1 MIRKSGEVRR
11 RDPKTERS
19 WPPLVPRE
27 NPEKERKKV
36 RIDTEWVLRPP
47 LQGKSTPIP
56 VREDLAIPS
65 TSREIPTMTFT
76 NRGILETTVNKSIRV
91 KENIQIVPPREKV
104 TPQLRAQIQ
113 LPPQRYEWIQVGKK
127 GKKIKQDKKQNKI
140 TTKKKRRLPKIAAI
154 SIKGSSSDFSYAEAL
169 KRARSTISLKDL
181 EIHSPKIRKG
191 MSGSTIIEISGPDNA
206 EKANKLAV

>member
-1 MIRKSGEVRR
+1 
-11 RDPKTERS
+11 
-19 WPPLVPRE
+19 VPRE

-47 LQGKSTPIP
+47 LQGKSTPTP

-113 LPPQRYEWIQVGKK
+113 LPPQ
-127 GKKIKQDKKQNKI
+127 
-140 TTKKKRRLPKIAAI
+140 
-154 SIKGSSSDFSYAEAL
+154 
-169 KRARSTISLKDL
+169 
-181 EIHSPKIRKG
+181 
-191 MSGSTIIEISGPDNA
+191 
-206 EKANKLAV
+206 